1 MTAPSIA
8 YCGLPPTPA
17 DLALAWNLDPPLL
30 AGLALFGVLVARHAV
45 DRTAG
50 WSAWV
55 LLALVFVS
63 PLCALTAA
71 LFSARLL
78 HHVVLVALVAPLLV
92 RAFPLPGPWLLA
104 AGPVFVAHW
113 LVLWLWHVPG
123 AYVWALDTVAGY
135 WLMQVTL
142 LASAVLLWRAVLL
155 GPTGPSF
162 GLLVG
167 TIGQMGLLGALLV
180 FAPEPLY
187 LVHLAT
193 TAPWG
198 LTPLA
203 DQQLAGV
210 VMWVPAM
217 LPYLAVG
224 LARGWRALADAE
236 RVG

>member
-1 MTAPSIA
+1 MMAPTIA

-17 DLALAWNLDPPLL
+17 ELALDWNLDPPLL
-30 AGLALFGVLVARHAV
+30 VLLFVVGILVARQAI
-45 DRTAG
+45 DRTTG
-50 WSAWV
+50 WVAWS
-55 LLALVFVS
+55 LLVVVFVS
-63 PLCALTAA
+63 PVCALTAA
-71 LFSARLL
+71 LFSARVL

-92 RAFPLPGPWLLA
+92 RAFVLPTVRFAPA
-104 AGPVFVAHW
+104 AALFLGHW
-113 LVLWLWHVPG
+113 IVLWLWHVPG
-123 AYVWALDTVAGY
+123 PYAWALDTVAGY
-135 WLMQVTL
+135 WLMQATL
-142 LASAVLLWRAVLL
+142 LVSATLLWCEILRGPPGRAL
-155 GPTGPSF
+155 

-180 FAPEPLY
+180 FAPQPLY

-217 LPYLAVG
+217 LPYLAVA
-224 LARGWRALADAE
+224 LARGWRVLDEAE
-236 RVG
+236 PAR